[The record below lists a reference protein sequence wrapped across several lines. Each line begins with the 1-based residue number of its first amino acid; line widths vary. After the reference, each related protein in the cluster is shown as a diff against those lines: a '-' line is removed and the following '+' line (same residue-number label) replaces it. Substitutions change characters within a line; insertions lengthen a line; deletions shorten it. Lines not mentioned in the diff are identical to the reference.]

1 MNILVKSA
9 VAVTLLMGMGV
20 ANATT
25 YDLGNLTSS
34 ASKKIYTSDLN
45 DEFDVSFNLLKAS
58 TVTALATSTGVGQYI
73 LSLFAGT
80 DTSETALDSSRITRD
95 SAAGTSAV
103 VSLLLKAGTYTASFA
118 NHKGG
123 NHTATLSFS
132 SIAAVP
138 EPETYA
144 LMGVGLLGLLAAR
157 RRKAMES

>member
-34 ASKKIYTSDLN
+34 ASKEIYTSGSY
-45 DEFDVSFNLLKAS
+45 DEFDVSFNLLKDS
-58 TVTALATSTGVGQYI
+58 TVTALATSKGVGQYI

-80 DTSETALDSSRITRD
+80 DTSDTALDSSSITKD

-103 VSLLLKAGTYTASFA
+103 ISLLLKAGTYTASFA
-118 NHKGG
+118 NYKNG
-123 NHTATLSFS
+123 NHSGTLSFS